1 MKPPFIS
8 QAKTDSQV
16 AKNITIADIAK
27 VAGVSLGTVS
37 RVLNNRDGDIPI
49 SEKTRE
55 KVEEVA
61 KKLGYRPNP
70 FAAALRSQRTGV
82 IGAVIR
88 DISDPFLIL
97 IIKAIQK
104 TLHAKNLELLIGHAD
119 YELETAE
126 RQFNL
131 LLNRWSDGL
140 LLLGN
145 LPGDQTIISNFKKY
159 NTPIVAIA
167 GNISDMIPSVDF
179 NNVIGTRAALNY
191 LFELGHRGI
200 AFIGNQEH
208 AGVGERLAVFKEF
221 LAEHSLPV
229 SEEYIKTSPKT
240 RGEALSCTRSLL
252 SLAKSPTAIF
262 CSSDL
267 LALGVMSGAWQM
279 GLEVPKDI
287 SIIGYDDIEEAAESY
302 PSLTTIRQ
310 PAGAISKAAV
320 ELLLEFIGNPN
331 GIEVNTKVSI
341 DPELIIR
348 NSCAAPKSSE

>member
-1 MKPPFIS
+1 MKTPFVS
-8 QAKTDSQV
+8 QAKTGNKV

-27 VAGVSLGTVS
+27 AAGVSKGTVS

-61 KKLGYRPNP
+61 KELGYQPNP

-97 IIKAIQK
+97 IMKAIQK
-104 TLHAKNLELLIGHAD
+104 TLHAKNLELLIGHAE
-119 YELETAE
+119 YESETAE

-145 LPGDQTIISNFKKY
+145 LPGDQTILSNLKKY

-179 NNVIGTRAALNY
+179 NNVTGTRAALNY
-191 LFELGHRGI
+191 LYELGHRRI

-208 AGVGERLAVFKEF
+208 AGVRERLAVFKEF
-221 LAEHSLPV
+221 LAEHSL
-229 SEEYIKTSPKT
+229 SIWEEYIKTNPKT

-252 SLAKSPTAIF
+252 SLPKSPTAIF
-262 CSSDL
+262 CASDL
-267 LALGVMSGAWQM
+267 LALGAMNGAWQM
-279 GLEVPKDI
+279 GLAVPKDI
-287 SIIGYDDIEEAAESY
+287 SIIGYDDIEEAADSY
-302 PSLTTIRQ
+302 PPLTTIRQ
-310 PAGAISKAAV
+310 PAGAISNAAV
-320 ELLLEFIGNPN
+320 ELLLELIGNPN
-331 GIEVNTKVSI
+331 GMDLNTKVSI
-341 DPELIIR
+341 HPELIIR
-348 NSCAAPKSSE
+348 SSCAAPKRSE